1 MLKLVGP
8 EVLRRPIK
16 LADVQ
21 DMRMSLRAW
30 ALQYMEGAWNGGLP
44 PCVEWGSA
52 ARLAGCM
59 RVSWACVGGGG

>member
-8 EVLRRPIK
+8 EVLRRSIK

-30 ALQYMEGAWNGGLP
+30 ALQYMEGAWH
-44 PCVEWGSA
+44 V
-52 ARLAGCM
+52 
-59 RVSWACVGGGG
+59 